1 MGCAQSTE
9 LFDGEVSLREFELHR
24 TIGKGAFGTVQV
36 IEHKP
41 TKAVYAVKYVNKA
54 KCMRSRAVQHI
65 LQERRLLEKINHPYA
80 VNLRFAFQDDENC
93 FFVLDFMSGGSLR
106 HHLQTQGRF
115 SELTVLYWTA
125 QLSSAISYLHN
136 NGIVHRDIK
145 PDNVLLDKY
154 GNAHVSDFNIAVYSR
169 DLSRPHTSV
178 AGSVAYMAPE
188 VVDPARPG
196 YSWQVDYWSLGVV
209 AYELLWHARPYDG
222 PSADAIMSALQTT
235 EAAIPCTI
243 DGAQMVS
250 DEAIGAIRK
259 FLAKN
264 PSKRLG
270 CRSLMSSLRD
280 VQRHPWFARLNW
292 KELESKKA
300 KLPFVPSE
308 DEANFDLKY
317 EFDAFVNSRKPLA
330 YSKRKNQ
337 TQSIP
342 ATPTASRN
350 QDADLSYLEEHFT
363 VYDYR
368 APPLPASATR
378 V

>member
-1 MGCAQSTE
+1 
-9 LFDGEVSLREFELHR
+9 
-24 TIGKGAFGTVQV
+24 
-36 IEHKP
+36 
-41 TKAVYAVKYVNKA
+41 
-54 KCMRSRAVQHI
+54 
-65 LQERRLLEKINHPYA
+65 
-80 VNLRFAFQDDENC
+80 
-93 FFVLDFMSGGSLR
+93 MSGGSLR
-106 HHLQTQGRF
+106 RMSPSPAKTCRVLTSSTDHLQTQGRF

-235 EAAIPCTI
+235 EAAIPCAI

-259 FLAKN
+259 LLTKN

-300 KLPFVPSE
+300 KLPFVPSVSST
-308 DEANFDLKY
+308 ALLH
-317 EFDAFVNSRKPLA
+317 VV
-330 YSKRKNQ
+330 YS
-337 TQSIP
+337 
-342 ATPTASRN
+342 
-350 QDADLSYLEEHFT
+350 
-363 VYDYR
+363 DYS
-368 APPLPASATR
+368 LGG
-378 V
+378 